1 MKTNN
6 PGPIQLTET
15 QIDNYRVLPEFF
27 TVRKWD
33 DPIAAP
39 FHNQSTND
47 REAQAKSLVVNRG
60 SLRAQGD
67 VNKALPPHTRS
78 TAVEG

>member
-1 MKTNN
+1 MKTDN
-6 PGPIQLTET
+6 PGPIQLTKT

-33 DPIAAP
+33 DPIDQP
-39 FHNQSTND
+39 FHGQGKNSA
-47 REAQAKSLVVNRG
+47 EAEARSLVVNRG
-60 SLRAQGD
+60 SIRAQGD

-78 TAVEG
+78 TEVEG